1 MGTTEGDGKS
11 MWQQLGGMIGGIFGG
26 RLSAEEQVQV
36 EVLFGLIGF
45 LAKADGL
52 ITSYESEFANQM
64 MDNLKLSLGG
74 REKAL
79 NAFNSGRTTGYDVE
93 AEVKRFSALHPSGSE
108 EMERLFEALLR
119 LSLSDGRMYRRERDA
134 LERVATAF
142 GLTNDA
148 LEARLRALKVE

>member
-26 RLSAEEQVQV
+26 RLSTEEEVQV
-36 EVLFGLIGF
+36 EVLFGLLGF

-52 ITSYESEFANQM
+52 ITSYESDFAKQM
-64 MDNLKLSLGG
+64 MDDLKLSIGG
-74 REKAL
+74 REKAV
-79 NAFNSGRTTGYDVE
+79 NAFKAGLTTGFDVE
-93 AEVKRFSALHPSGSE
+93 SEIKRFSALYPSGSE
-108 EMERLFEALLR
+108 EMERMFEALLR

-142 GLTNDA
+142 GLNKDA
-148 LEARLRALKVE
+148 LETRLRALQT